1 MAFLDKNEFEFVL
14 DPNAADIIIINTCGF
29 IDDAKQESIDTI
41 FEMLEYKKI
50 LVVTGCLVD
59 SYNEELE
66 KEIIESANDM
76 LEIDKKM
83 QYISDVLNKNEV

>member
-1 MAFLDKNEFEFVL
+1 MDCWASLDHKLRYRYPDRINE
-14 DPNAADIIIINTCGF
+14 
-29 IDDAKQESIDTI
+29 K
-41 FEMLEYKKI
+41 
-50 LVVTGCLVD
+50 
-59 SYNEELE
+59 LE